1 MNFQAVKI
9 QASNLFE
16 QAGFI
21 AHITNQTDYDAALA
35 LMDELIEDYDQ
46 QRSLIGVLSVSI
58 ERWENQ
64 AEEFKAF
71 DAAVEAMDS
80 GVAMLSVLM
89 DQHGLNTTDFKDEIG
104 GKSMVSMILN
114 GTRQLN
120 LGHIR
125 KLSERFGV
133 PAQLFI

>member
-1 MNFQAVKI
+1 MNFQAVKK
-9 QASNLFE
+9 QAFNLFE

-21 AHITNQTDYDAALA
+21 AHIANQTDYEAALA

-46 QRSLIGVLSVSI
+46 QKSLISVLSVSI
-58 ERWENQ
+58 ERWESQ

-71 DAAVEAMDS
+71 DMAVESMDS

-89 DQHGLNTTDFKDEIG
+89 DQHSLNTTDFKDEIG
-104 GKSMVSMILN
+104 GKSMVSMIMN

>member
-1 MNFQAVKI
+1 MNIENVKSQA
-9 QASNLFE
+9 ANLFE

-21 AHITNQTDYDAALA
+21 AYIVNQADYDAALL
-35 LMDELIEDYDQ
+35 LMDDLIEDYDQ
-46 QRSLIGVLSVSI
+46 QRPLIEVLSVSI
-58 ERWENQ
+58 ERWESQ

-71 DAAVEAMDS
+71 DAAVEAMES